1 MTRQISVGEIIP
13 LRLGH
18 GRIDNLDAVV
28 PARADPPLA
37 ANSTMADFGNVV
49 PFARPRGHART
60 APPVMLPD
68 VARVAQ
74 PYLRRQR
81 VWFVALVAL
90 SLAAHAGL
98 FVALWREP
106 MPLASIG

>member
-1 MTRQISVGEIIP
+1 MSKRISVGEIIP
-13 LRLGH
+13 LRPEH
-18 GRIDNLDAVV
+18 GRVDNLNAVV
-28 PARADPPLA
+28 PTRADSPLA
-37 ANSTMADFGNVV
+37 ANSTVADFGNVV

-60 APPVMLPD
+60 APAVMLPD

-74 PYLRRQR
+74 PYLWRER

-98 FVALWREP
+98 FVAL
-106 MPLASIG
+106 